1 MSDDHNQASTDDR
14 RFRGAIDDV
23 IIIPLVSVALVV
35 NKILRFIF
43 SMVMRLLDYA
53 FPFAMQVV
61 WLPACDQGH
70 GRCHRQH
77 DRRRAAPPSIVRNET
92 SAVAYV
98 SPPELVAVA
107 AEDQLS
113 RVRAGRA

>member
-1 MSDDHNQASTDDR
+1 MSDDHNQAWTDDR
-14 RFRGAIDDV
+14 RFQGAIDDV

-61 WLPACDQGH
+61 WLPLLAIRVMGDV
-70 GRCHRQH
+70 
-77 DRRRAAPPSIVRNET
+77 IVSMTGGALRLL
-92 SAVAYV
+92 
-98 SPPELVAVA
+98 P
-107 AEDQLS
+107 
-113 RVRAGRA
+113 